1 MHLRLLPHLFVMV
14 SLTTPSA
21 HAVPD
26 DYKVNVREGC
36 RQLIS
41 GAYIRVYD
49 EREKNRT
56 LAKSLAGQ
64 LADTETALKAA
75 QKELASAKAAAAAG
89 TFELARANAADRASA
104 KVRTMEAQRAEYQA
118 LLLQAEAAAASAAR
132 DERELL
138 HAVAPIF
145 EITRANDKADG
156 GYPLRLDYKATC
168 PKYRAL
174 CPLPVADADKL
185 AAVKVEGAAPEACKR
200 YVSQSRMR

>member
-1 MHLRLLPHLFVMV
+1 MLRRTLLVLVGL
-14 SLTTPSA
+14 SAPSA

-36 RQLIS
+36 RQVIS

-56 LAKSLAGQ
+56 LAKSLTGQ
-64 LADTETALKAA
+64 LADTETALKKA
-75 QKELASAKAAAAAG
+75 QNEHASAKAAAAAG
-89 TFELARANAADRASA
+89 TFELARANAADRAGA

-118 LLLQAEAAAASAAR
+118 LLAQAEAAAVAATR

-138 HAVAPIF
+138 LAVTPIF

-168 PKYRAL
+168 PKFRAL

-185 AAVKVEGAAPEACKR
+185 AAVKVEGALPEPCKR